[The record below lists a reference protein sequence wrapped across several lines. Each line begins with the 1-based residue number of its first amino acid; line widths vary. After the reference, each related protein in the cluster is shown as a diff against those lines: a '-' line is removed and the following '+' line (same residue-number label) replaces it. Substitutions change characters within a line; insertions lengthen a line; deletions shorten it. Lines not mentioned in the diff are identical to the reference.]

1 MLCASA
7 YPPYANYNMSQ
18 QEIQNQLKRQFPTL
32 YQAIAEVPLSTYQAM
47 QVPANTTIF
56 DIGGAC
62 EQYLL
67 LTKGSVG
74 VKMLTKNGKSVLLY
88 RVQPGQSC
96 IITTS
101 CLLGNS
107 RYPSYGET
115 ETEIEAL
122 GIPRL
127 AFSRALDQS
136 AQFRKFVFDG
146 LSQRLA
152 DVMQRLELINFTSID
167 SRLADALLT
176 RAAPDGRLEA
186 THETLAEEVGTA
198 REVISRHLKKLETR
212 GMLKLDRGVIQIV
225 DSTAITKL
233 CD

>member
-1 MLCASA
+1 
-7 YPPYANYNMSQ
+7 MSQ
-18 QEIQNQLKRQFPTL
+18 LEIQNRLQTQFPTL
-32 YQAIAEVPLSTYQAM
+32 YQALAEVPLSTYQLM

-56 DIGGAC
+56 DIGSAC

-67 LTKGSVG
+67 LSKGSVG

-107 RYPSYGET
+107 RYPSFGET
-115 ETEIEAL
+115 ESDIEAL
-122 GIPRL
+122 GIPRQ
-127 AFSRALDQS
+127 AFAKALDES
-136 AQFRKFVFDG
+136 GQFRHFVFDG

-176 RAAPDGRLEA
+176 RATTDGRLET
-186 THETLAEEVGTA
+186 THEALAEEVGTA
-198 REVISRHLKKLETR
+198 REVISRHLKKLETQGILTLER
-212 GMLKLDRGVIQIV
+212 GIIQIKN
-225 DSTAITKL
+225 SSALTAL
-233 CD
+233 CE

>member
-1 MLCASA
+1 
-7 YPPYANYNMSQ
+7 MSRQ
-18 QEIQNQLKRQFPTL
+18 QILNHLENQFPTL
-32 YQAIAEVPLSTYQAM
+32 YKALLEVPVSTYQLM

-115 ETEIEAL
+115 ETDIEAL
-122 GIPRL
+122 GIPRQ
-127 AFSRALDQS
+127 AFARALDES
-136 AQFRKFVFDG
+136 GQFRHFVFDG

-167 SRLADALLT
+167 SRLADALLART
-176 RAAPDGRLEA
+176 DSDGRIET

-198 REVISRHLKKLETR
+198 REVISRHLKKLETQGLLRLER
-212 GMLKLDRGVIQIV
+212 GIILIEDPAAL
-225 DSTAITKL
+225 TAL
-233 CD
+233 CE

>member
-1 MLCASA
+1 MSVDTITPRLQKYFPSLYKALPEVPASA
-7 YPPYANYNMSQ
+7 Y
-18 QEIQNQLKRQFPTL
+18 QL
-32 YQAIAEVPLSTYQAM
+32 M
-47 QVPANTTIF
+47 QVPGDTTVF

-67 LTKGSVG
+67 LTHGSVG

-101 CLLGNS
+101 CLLGDS

-115 ETEIEAL
+115 ETQVEAL
-122 GIPRL
+122 GIPQPV
-127 AFSRALDQS
+127 FSKALDES
-136 AQFRKFVFDG
+136 KLFRRFVFDG

-167 SRLADALLT
+167 SRLADALLIRCGPSARIET
-176 RAAPDGRLEA
+176 
-186 THETLAEEVGTA
+186 THEILAEEVGTA
-198 REVISRHLKKLETR
+198 REVISRHLKKLEKQGLLQLER
-212 GMLKLDRGVIQIV
+212 GAIILKDKAALSALD
-225 DSTAITKL
+225 D
-233 CD
+233 